1 MTYVGTQTGSVK
13 EIDALVT
20 ELVDDFNDLEINKLV
35 SHFLLILTIIKL
47 QDQYSS
53 MDMTCHIFI
62 HLIDNGDTTNA
73 RFVWKRASDK
83 IKKESK
89 ALDTAWN
96 VAKAIK
102 HGEFG

>member
-13 EIDALVT
+13 DIDALVT
-20 ELVDDFNDLEINKLV
+20 ELVDDFNDLEINKL
-35 SHFLLILTIIKL
+35 
-47 QDQYSS
+47 DQYSS